1 MDSDGKM
8 AGVIFGMMNFP
19 GLRFVPSK
27 KEKKK
32 KKAGSVSIQREKK
45 KKMLEPFANVKR
57 SRLLFKVIPFFVF
70 LKE

>member
-19 GLRFVPSK
+19 GLRFVPTK

-32 KKAGSVSIQREKK
+32 LDPFPSKEGKKK

>member
-32 KKAGSVSIQREKK
+32 LDPFPSKEK
-45 KKMLEPFANVKR
+45 KKMLEPFANDKR

>member
-32 KKAGSVSIQREKK
+32 KKSWIRFHPKRKK